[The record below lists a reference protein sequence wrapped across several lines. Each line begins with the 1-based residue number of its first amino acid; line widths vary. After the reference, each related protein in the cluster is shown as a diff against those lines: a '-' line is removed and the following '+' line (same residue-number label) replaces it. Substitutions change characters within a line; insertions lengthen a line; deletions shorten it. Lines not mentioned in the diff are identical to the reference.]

1 MELGGTIP
9 SCLLDTPGKL
19 SKIGLTNNNLT
30 GTIPDVIPRNSS
42 LYNLVAASNNL
53 TGSVPASIV
62 NARDLFQL
70 FLYSNELNGPLPDA
84 FGENMPLLTSMQLN
98 GNALTGVY
106 VCAMSHC
113 AFARVDC
120 GTCAVQLTCSV
131 MQDSRVSPV
140 LHACIT
146 KLSLPIMSTS
156 CEGGSS
162 WQGISSTLGNNG
174 TSMP

>member
-9 SCLLDTPGKL
+9 SCLLDTPSKL

-30 GTIPDVIPRNSS
+30 GTIPDVIPSNSS
-42 LYNLVAASNNL
+42 LFELVAASNNL

-62 NARDLFQL
+62 NSRDLFQL
-70 FLYSNELNGPLPDA
+70 SLYSNELNGSLPHA

-106 VCAMSHC
+106 VCAISHC
-113 AFARVDC
+113 TFARVDC

-131 MQDSRVSPV
+131 MQDSRLLSV
-140 LHACIT
+140 LHACIK
-146 KLSLPIMSTS
+146 KLSLLLM
-156 CEGGSS
+156 
-162 WQGISSTLGNNG
+162 
-174 TSMP
+174 